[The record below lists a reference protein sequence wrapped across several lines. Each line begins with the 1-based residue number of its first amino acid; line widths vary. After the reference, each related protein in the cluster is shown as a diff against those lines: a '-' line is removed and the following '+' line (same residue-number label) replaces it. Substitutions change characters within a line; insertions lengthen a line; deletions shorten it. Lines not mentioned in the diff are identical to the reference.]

1 MGLRF
6 KKSIK
11 LGKGVKLN
19 IGKSGLSVS
28 AGVKGARVSMN
39 SKGKVTGTVGLP
51 GTGLSYSKSLNTN
64 SKHSVSNIQVDS
76 GADIN
81 NNSNSYQ
88 SNDENNNNGFK
99 IRFLS
104 KDNILFYATEKTV
117 EFTVNYGTKKAQFHT
132 WKTEN
137 ITRVEIVGNKM
148 TFGTETIPYGV
159 LFFDK
164 ESESKVKRFQ
174 SIIESKDIGVDKTK
188 RVPYPNFKKKQSCS
202 VGCLAVIFALI
213 GLWVLITSLP
223 RNENSQDIVYTTKI
237 VQQSTKIS
245 ECLINISELLTN
257 IDYSSKWKLDV
268 ANELVKLD
276 GYIQDAKDTVVP
288 EKFKEVHKEY
298 LKGLDGYKYL
308 VDNLPKSI
316 DNLDTDLIK
325 KCGDKMSEGNNHI
338 KKAVEEMEKVKKRS
352 RKRVE
357 K

>member
-1 MGLRF
+1 MDLRF
-6 KKSIK
+6 KKSVK
-11 LGKGVKLN
+11 LGKGLKLN
-19 IGKSGLSVS
+19 VSKNGLSVS

-39 SKGKVTGTVGLP
+39 SKGKVKGTVGLP
-51 GTGLSYSKSLNTN
+51 GTGLSYSSTLN
-64 SKHSVSNIQVDS
+64 SKSKAKANYSNIQFDNGDS
-76 GADIN
+76 SNISNDIN
-81 NNSNSYQ
+81 
-88 SNDENNNNGFK
+88 DKNNNDNGFK

-117 EFTVNYGTKKAQFHT
+117 EFTVNYGTKKAQFHF
-132 WKTEN
+132 WKTED
-137 ITRVEIVGNKM
+137 ITRVEVVNDKM
-148 TFGTETIPYGV
+148 VFGTETIPYGV

-276 GYIQDAKDTVVP
+276 GYIQEAKDTVVP

-338 KKAVEEMEKVKKRS
+338 KKAVEEMEKVKK
-352 RKRVE
+352 
-357 K
+357 